1 MPSSDSRDSEGFLSM
16 RTPSFSSTLELVWSS
31 PPSAAM
37 PLTTIPARRIV
48 KFLLPLLWLI
58 PVLRDGSEREIRWGR
73 YAAEEGDGEE
83 VHVARGKCRSAGASV
98 RAAIATSFAAIL
110 LLSSGVCVMRSR
122 NHVLTLRPSLSLPL
136 WAYYRPILYQSPSS
150 KVAVLAT
157 VRTQLLIRFWG
168 TSHSVP
174 IVFFFKFLNTHF
186 ASLWLWGDQG
196 MNFSNVSNLVKE
208 INLCRIWYATMVSQ
222 SL

>member
-73 YAAEEGDGEE
+73 DAAEEEDEEE
-83 VHVARGKCRSAGASV
+83 VQVARGKCRSAGASV
-98 RAAIATSFAAIL
+98 RAIATSFAAIL

-136 WAYYRPILYQSPSS
+136 WAYYRPILYQSPAS

-174 IVFFFKFLNTHF
+174 IVFLFKILNTHF
-186 ASLWLWGDQG
+186 ASLWLLGYQRT
-196 MNFSNVSNLVKE
+196 NFSNVSNLVK
-208 INLCRIWYATMVSQ
+208 
-222 SL
+222 